1 MSRGTDSLN
10 VATAAALAF
19 YERVRLAYDERLARR
34 APKPVTDNSTPWGTG
49 LTVAAFVAAVTA
61 AAIVVLSLGGVARVH
76 PLLAV
81 ALNLIAV
88 GGLAPTLWGWRA
100 VPVLRWFVLGGG
112 VGVAGAW
119 LALLALAV

>member
-1 MSRGTDSLN
+1 MS
-10 VATAAALAF
+10 
-19 YERVRLAYDERLARR
+19 EQ
-34 APKPVTDNSTPWGTG
+34 STPWGTG
-49 LTVAAFVAAVTA
+49 LTVAAFVAAIA
-61 AAIVVLSLGGVARVH
+61 GAAIVVLSIGVARVH

-112 VGVAGAW
+112 VGVVAAW
-119 LALLALAV
+119 LALLAIAA

>member
-1 MSRGTDSLN
+1 MTD
-10 VATAAALAF
+10 
-19 YERVRLAYDERLARR
+19 E
-34 APKPVTDNSTPWGTG
+34 STPWGTG

-61 AAIVVLSLGGVARVH
+61 AAIVVLSLGVARVH

-81 ALNLIAV
+81 GLNIVAV

-112 VGVAGAW
+112 IGIVIAW
-119 LALLALAV
+119 SALLATAV